1 MSPRLKK
8 LLKIAVVLG
17 VVGFIAFQIF
27 PAKVIGIPT
36 QDIGTNPPE
45 RFAFDAPPD
54 VLKIMHRACFD
65 CHTNETRWPLYA
77 RIAPGSWLMA
87 RDVHNGRNHLNFSKW
102 ADSDED
108 ERQDDL
114 ENCWDQVESGA
125 MPPWFYIVPLHPD
138 AKLSDADKATL
149 KAFFLKNKKEKKK
162 DEDKADKEPAKEAA
176 PAGGAAGAAPAK
188 EAPKP

>member
-1 MSPRLKK
+1 MSPRLKLLVK
-8 LLKIAVVLG
+8 LGVLG
-17 VVGFIAFQIF
+17 VVGFVVLQIF
-27 PAKVIGIPT
+27 PAKVIGVPT

-45 RFAFDAPPD
+45 KFAFDAPPE
-54 VLKIMHRACFD
+54 VLAIMRRACFD

-114 ENCWDQVESGA
+114 ENCAEQLEQGA

-138 AKLSDADKATL
+138 AKLSDAEKGTL
-149 KAFFLKNKKEKKK
+149 KAFFLKNKKKDGDKEDKK
-162 DEDKADKEPAKEAA
+162 DEAKKDD
-176 PAGGAAGAAPAK
+176 APAK
-188 EAPKP
+188 DAPKP

>member
-1 MSPRLKK
+1 MSPRTKK
-8 LLKIAVVLG
+8 LLKLVVVAGIVGFVVL
-17 VVGFIAFQIF
+17 QIF

-36 QDIGTNPPE
+36 QDIGNNPPE
-45 RFAFDAPPD
+45 RYQFPGPPE
-54 VLKIMHRACFD
+54 VEAIMKKACFD

-102 ADSDED
+102 ADVDED

-125 MPPWFYIVPLHPD
+125 MPKWFYIFPFHRD
-138 AKLSDADKATL
+138 AKLSDGDKALL
-149 KAFFLKNKKEKKK
+149 KAFFLKNAKPKDGKKAEAAADEKK
-162 DEDKADKEPAKEAA
+162 PAN
-176 PAGGAAGAAPAK
+176 
-188 EAPKP
+188 